1 MTVIYQHRIIK
12 KNYSGVVCVSYKRIL
27 SAVNIKYKQVT
38 ETYRTRYRFH
48 KLQKQNSLYDFKH
61 TRYPWRGSSKQYM
74 ENVYYLL
81 ILFSINV
88 LKYLVWGKKIQTGDL
103 QSVWRKSHHKA
114 RLVMLL
120 SRGFRIQEVIT
131 IF

>member
-1 MTVIYQHRIIK
+1 MY
-12 KNYSGVVCVSYKRIL
+12 SYKRIL

-38 ETYRTRYRFH
+38 ETYRTRYHFH

-74 ENVYYLL
+74 ANVYYLL

-88 LKYLVWGKKIQTGDL
+88 LKYLVWGKKFRRGSSECLEKESSEGPIGD
-103 QSVWRKSHHKA
+103 VT
-114 RLVMLL
+114 
-120 SRGFRIQEVIT
+120 F
-131 IF
+131 